1 MLKAGMFLG
10 NRYEIGER
18 IGSGGTSDVYK
29 AKDHKLSRSVA
40 IKVLKAEFNTD
51 RNFVQKFRSEA
62 QAAASLSHQNIVNVY
77 DVGEED
83 DIHYIV
89 MELIDGI
96 TLKRYIEKKGRLT
109 SRETIGIAI
118 QVAQGIEVAHGEH
131 IVHRDIKPQNVIIS
145 RDGKVKVTDFGIARA
160 ASSQTISSNA
170 MGSVHYISPE
180 QARGG
185 YCDERSDIY
194 SLGVTMY
201 EMITGRVPY
210 DGENT
215 VAVALQHIQG
225 EALAPSE
232 FAPDIYFSL
241 ERIIE
246 KCMQKKPE
254 YRYASITA
262 LIADLKRSLVSP
274 DEDFVKIT
282 AVAASRPTRV
292 ISEEEIEQINAAA
305 AENEEKERAY
315 LMGDEIEDEEALYDE
330 DYEDEEPAGHF
341 GGDEHGG
348 RNFEK
353 IMVGV
358 GIGVAALIVVLVIF
372 VLGNVFGLFGG
383 GGRDRESAGVIVMDM
398 PDIFGYEFD
407 RAKEILEQNG
417 LTYRVESAQDPDYDD
432 GQVVDTDPDAGERV
446 TSEDRII
453 VYVNSTE
460 VTIPRGQIVGF
471 QSSAAAAALR
481 NLGLNVVEEEE
492 FDEEVP
498 EGAVISCDPAEGSSL
513 AMGATVTLK
522 VSKGAENQQ
531 VTVPSVVGS
540 PMDQAAA
547 TIQSMR
553 LVCSPLEEASTTVSQ
568 GYVIRQSPA
577 ADTQVDPGTTV
588 TIYVSTGPSVAQV
601 PNVTGKDIGSA
612 QSELGAAGFPNVSV
626 TYDYSDSVPNGCV
639 INQTPAAG
647 TTLTVGTSVTIVV
660 SQGP

>member
-358 GIGVAALIVVLVIF
+358 GIGVAA
-372 VLGNVFGLFGG
+372 
-383 GGRDRESAGVIVMDM
+383 
-398 PDIFGYEFD
+398 
-407 RAKEILEQNG
+407 
-417 LTYRVESAQDPDYDD
+417 
-432 GQVVDTDPDAGERV
+432 
-446 TSEDRII
+446 
-453 VYVNSTE
+453 
-460 VTIPRGQIVGF
+460 
-471 QSSAAAAALR
+471 
-481 NLGLNVVEEEE
+481 
-492 FDEEVP
+492 
-498 EGAVISCDPAEGSSL
+498 
-513 AMGATVTLK
+513 
-522 VSKGAENQQ
+522 
-531 VTVPSVVGS
+531 
-540 PMDQAAA
+540 
-547 TIQSMR
+547 
-553 LVCSPLEEASTTVSQ
+553 
-568 GYVIRQSPA
+568 
-577 ADTQVDPGTTV
+577 
-588 TIYVSTGPSVAQV
+588 
-601 PNVTGKDIGSA
+601 
-612 QSELGAAGFPNVSV
+612 
-626 TYDYSDSVPNGCV
+626 
-639 INQTPAAG
+639 
-647 TTLTVGTSVTIVV
+647 
-660 SQGP
+660 

>member
-372 VLGNVFGLFGG
+372 VLGNVFGTFGG
-383 GGRDRESAGVIVMDM
+383 GGRDRESGGVIVMDM
-398 PDIFGYEFD
+398 PDIIGYEFD
-407 RAKEILEQNG
+407 RAKEVLEQNG

-471 QSSAAAAALR
+471 QSS
-481 NLGLNVVEEEE
+481 
-492 FDEEVP
+492 
-498 EGAVISCDPAEGSSL
+498 
-513 AMGATVTLK
+513 
-522 VSKGAENQQ
+522 
-531 VTVPSVVGS
+531 
-540 PMDQAAA
+540 
-547 TIQSMR
+547 
-553 LVCSPLEEASTTVSQ
+553 
-568 GYVIRQSPA
+568 
-577 ADTQVDPGTTV
+577 
-588 TIYVSTGPSVAQV
+588 
-601 PNVTGKDIGSA
+601 
-612 QSELGAAGFPNVSV
+612 
-626 TYDYSDSVPNGCV
+626 
-639 INQTPAAG
+639 
-647 TTLTVGTSVTIVV
+647 
-660 SQGP
+660 